1 MSQVTEAW
9 AQLEAHL
16 QRTAPAQLVDL
27 NGPAAA
33 ADIAA
38 LERELGLTLP
48 LAFKECL
55 ANHDGQAGRADWLFG
70 GDEFLSIA
78 RMLAEWRVLTEM
90 ARAGEFD
97 SHESSPGAGVKAGWW
112 RPGWLPF
119 TADGAGNHLCLDL
132 DPAPDGRA
140 GQVIEFDH
148 EFGRRN
154 VHAPGFAQWFA
165 DFTRATVAQDQ
176 EGDEE

>member
-1 MSQVTEAW
+1 MTDFIQYVVSELKSGRLSRQDALSLIGQFWRRPATPGASALHPLLHANVSTLGE
-9 AQLEAHL
+9 
-16 QRTAPAQLVDL
+16 QRYAS
-27 NGPAAA
+27 
-33 ADIAA
+33 
-38 LERELGLTLP
+38 
-48 LAFKECL
+48 
-55 ANHDGQAGRADWLFG
+55 WFG